1 MTAVPDADP
10 VPRSDSPIGLD
21 HTTIQQTASQNEGQV
36 IGSMTGGMAIGQVTV
51 YLSQMPMEKELPRST
66 ATLGDNPYQGLK
78 AFREADGD
86 RFFGRDRHIQDLW
99 QRFQS
104 LHNTPNT
111 IRLLPIYGPSGSGK
125 SSLARAGLVP
135 ALGRQPLPGRDR
147 ARVAVLTPGTHPL
160 DALATVLA
168 RIVTQDPTP
177 IAKADEFRAALLQT
191 VSNQQHDGLRRI
203 AGVFPDIDALPLIVL
218 VDQFEELYTLCDDEQ
233 ERNAFVDNLLVAA
246 CDRAQQVSVI
256 ITMRSDFLGAT
267 QQHPQLNQLFSS
279 QGFLVPSMT
288 PDDLAVAIAAPAKQ
302 AGYELDKATVQ
313 LLVHEAQG
321 QEGALPLLQ
330 FALTQIWE
338 GLRQGIEP
346 ADTLERIGGVGGA
359 VATEAQRIYNSL
371 SEDEQAIARCIFL
384 SLIQLNDDKT
394 ATRRRASISGLIT
407 EKNNEVHVRNIIYQ
421 FARPGVWILVTS
433 ANQQQIEMVEVA
445 HESLIHS
452 WAALQQWLGQYW
464 DIIRQKNRI
473 EQVFSEWKDS
483 NRDKDNLLK
492 DKELKNAKYFLANE
506 ETAEILLSSEIRD
519 FIVLSHKARC
529 RDTLRNIIL
538 FLLIPSSILVA
549 LAGFM
554 SANYLATITDGA
566 MYQGSCI
573 PNSRVKQFL
582 SYESMI
588 GRKVV
593 RNVNLCNQD
602 ISGFNFYTSTFE
614 KIENSEF
621 TNTNFSGVVLYS
633 MLLERVTISGGNNA
647 AFTNAN
653 LNSSTF
659 AKSQFTGVNLSGAL
673 LNESRFIDTVFSGVN
688 FDGTQVNGAIFVRCD
703 LSESKINPERL
714 ALVKL
719 CNVNLPAEFDID
731 TNRDCENQDV
741 LSLMEIWP
749 PDPL

>member
-1 MTAVPDADP
+1 MTAAPDADP
-10 VPRSDSPIGLD
+10 VPRSDSPLGLD

-135 ALGRQPLPGRDR
+135 ALGRQPLSGRDR
-147 ARVAVLTPGTHPL
+147 ARVTVLTPGTHPL
-160 DALATVLA
+160 EALATVLA
-168 RIVTQDPTP
+168 RIVTQDATP
-177 IAKADEFRAALLQT
+177 IAKADEFKAALLQT
-191 VSNQQHDGLRRI
+191 ASNQQHEGLRRI

-371 SEDEQAIARCIFL
+371 SEDEQAIARGIFL

-394 ATRRRASISGLIT
+394 STRRRATLSELIT
-407 EKNNEVHVRNIIYQ
+407 DKGDEPKVRNIIHQ

-433 ANQQQIEMVEVA
+433 ASQQQVEMVEVA
-445 HESLIHS
+445 HEALIQH
-452 WAALQQWLGQYW
+452 WKELREWLNRKW
-464 DIIRQKNRI
+464 EFLCQKRKI
-473 EQVFSEWKDS
+473 EQAAQEWKHHNYSKHYLWQGHLLRDS
-483 NRDKDNLLK
+483 IAFLRRNTNALDISISHLANSFIHASSKDQRHKLAKTMVLASVFPLLGTIIVLHFFMLDLAQGNLYHADKDCTQNREKALIVQYLIFIGHKENLEEANFCNDVLNGL
-492 DKELKNAKYFLANE
+492 DLSNATLWRANFRQAHLA
-506 ETAEILLSSEIRD
+506 ETD
-519 FIVLSHKARC
+519 F
-529 RDTLRNIIL
+529 
-538 FLLIPSSILVA
+538 
-549 LAGFM
+549 
-554 SANYLATITDGA
+554 
-566 MYQGSCI
+566 QG
-573 PNSRVKQFL
+573 
-582 SYESMI
+582 
-588 GRKVV
+588 
-593 RNVNLCNQD
+593 
-602 ISGFNFYTSTFE
+602 
-614 KIENSEF
+614 
-621 TNTNFSGVVLYS
+621 
-633 MLLERVTISGGNNA
+633 
-647 AFTNAN
+647 AN
-653 LNSSTF
+653 LRE
-659 AKSQFTGVNLSGAL
+659 ADFTGANLH
-673 LNESRFIDTVFSGVN
+673 
-688 FDGTQVNGAIFVRCD
+688 GTILRQSDLKGAIFDYGFVLRTD
-703 LSESKINPERL
+703 FSEAINLEESQLER
-714 ALVKL
+714 AIL
-719 CNVNLPAEFDID
+719 CQAILPYNFTLDPD
-731 TNRDCENQDV
+731 RDCDQFG
-741 LSLMEIWP
+741 L
-749 PDPL
+749 

>member
-1 MTAVPDADP
+1 MTAAPDADP
-10 VPRSDSPIGLD
+10 VPRSDSPLGLD

-135 ALGRQPLPGRDR
+135 ALGRQPLSGRDR

-160 DALATVLA
+160 EALATVLA
-168 RIVTQDPTP
+168 RIVTQDATP
-177 IAKADEFRAALLQT
+177 IAKADEFKAALLQT
-191 VSNQQHDGLRRI
+191 ASNQQHEGLRRI

-346 ADTLERIGGVGGA
+346 VDTLERIGGVGGA

-394 ATRRRASISGLIT
+394 ATRRRASISELIT
-407 EKNNEVHVRNIIYQ
+407 ERGDEPQVRNIIHQ

-445 HESLIHS
+445 HEALIQH
-452 WAALQQWLGQYW
+452 WEELRNWLNQQWEV
-464 DIIRQKNRI
+464 IHQKQRI
-473 EQVFSEWKDS
+473 EQSAQEWENHGYSKDYLWQG
-483 NRDKDNLLK
+483 KLLYK
-492 DKELKNAKYFLANE
+492 AKIFLGE
-506 ETAEILLSSEIRD
+506 QSTTSDIK
-519 FIVLSHKARC
+519 LSHLSEEFVTRSIWHQKIALCKALC
-529 RDTLRNIIL
+529 LLLLFPFIAFAVYSHLRIVNSATVEL
-538 FLLIPSSILVA
+538 SQNDCQANANTRFFLRYMHITRNLSKLGSIDICGERLNGIQLPQVRLYDSRFENSNLSNSNFQGA
-549 LAGFM
+549 ILAGSNFR
-554 SANYLATITDGA
+554 GA
-566 MYQGSCI
+566 VIAYS
-573 PNSRVKQFL
+573 
-582 SYESMI
+582 
-588 GRKVV
+588 
-593 RNVNLCNQD
+593 D
-602 ISGFNFYTSTFE
+602 
-614 KIENSEF
+614 
-621 TNTNFSGVVLYS
+621 FS
-633 MLLERVTISGGNNA
+633 N
-647 AFTNAN
+647 NAN
-653 LNSSTF
+653 LFNSDFRCSDDGCSYLLDTTF
-659 AKSQFTGVNLSGAL
+659 EGSNLEHANFQGINLEGVNLQSTKLRSTDFTDA
-673 LNESRFIDTVFSGVN
+673 
-688 FDGTQVNGAIFVRCD
+688 D
-703 LSESKINPERL
+703 LSQSIGLTDDLLKQSI
-714 ALVKL
+714 L
-719 CNVNLPAEFDID
+719 CRTILPRHI
-731 TNRDCENQDV
+731 TLSQDKSCV
-741 LSLMEIWP
+741 HDM
-749 PDPL
+749 

>member
-1 MTAVPDADP
+1 MTAAPDADP
-10 VPRSDSPIGLD
+10 APRSDSPLGLD

-51 YLSQMPMEKELPRST
+51 YLSQMPTEKELPRST

-125 SSLARAGLVP
+125 SSLARAGLIP

-168 RIVTQDPTP
+168 RIVTQDATP
-177 IAKADEFRAALLQT
+177 LAKADEFRAALVQT
-191 VSNQQHDGLRRI
+191 ASNQQHDGLRRI

-233 ERNAFVDNLLVAA
+233 VRRAFVDNLLVAA

-394 ATRRRASISGLIT
+394 ATRRRASISELIT
-407 EKNNEVHVRNIIYQ
+407 EKGDEPKVRNIIHQ

-445 HESLIHS
+445 HEALIQH
-452 WAALQQWLGQYW
+452 WEELRVWLNQQWELLC
-464 DIIRQKNRI
+464 QKHKI
-473 EQVFSEWKDS
+473 EQSVQEWERHHRSQEYLLQGRSLRDAKSLAKLTTLTPGTQISHSARQFIRKSLFFKRIKIVKNTALISIFPVLGSLVVTHLLILNLAHSTFFSNETCAQNPRAAFLLRYLLLSGEREKLEEI
-483 NRDKDNLLK
+483 NLCREELTGIKLQRASLWRANFSRAILANADFEGSDLK
-492 DKELKNAKYFLANE
+492 DANFE
-506 ETAEILLSSEIRD
+506 GTDL
-519 FIVLSHKARC
+519 
-529 RDTLRNIIL
+529 
-538 FLLIPSSILVA
+538 
-549 LAGFM
+549 M
-554 SANYLATITDGA
+554 SANF
-566 MYQGSCI
+566 S
-573 PNSRVKQFL
+573 NSFL
-582 SYESMI
+582 E
-588 GRKVV
+588 
-593 RNVNLCNQD
+593 
-602 ISGFNFYTSTFE
+602 
-614 KIENSEF
+614 
-621 TNTNFSGVVLYS
+621 
-633 MLLERVTISGGNNA
+633 
-647 AFTNAN
+647 NAN
-653 LNSSTF
+653 FKNTYLFMADLKDSFGLTEEQLVESLLCQTKLPSIIGLNP
-659 AKSQFTGVNLSGAL
+659 
-673 LNESRFIDTVFSGVN
+673 D
-688 FDGTQVNGAIFVRCD
+688 
-703 LSESKINPERL
+703 
-714 ALVKL
+714 
-719 CNVNLPAEFDID
+719 
-731 TNRDCENQDV
+731 RDCEKIRRIILEGDTFN
-741 LSLMEIWP
+741 
-749 PDPL
+749 